1 MRQLK
6 IFFISIMGVMLL
18 PLLVEARENLI
29 SEFAQ
34 DAETEFKKSSNY
46 QCVEN
51 YPCFAISLDYP
62 DQYDSSQPLPWE
74 SIDFQSNPEYYM
86 EAVRKYAAEGNI
98 KIDWDV
104 KNNSVRKWFHAPWM
118 HQGSRGREPVR
129 GLTRERGSRWHELSS
144 QQTRRTNN
152 WAVGFYNDRGGYEFG
167 KAWLNRAIP
176 NTSNVKF
183 PIGTVSVKLLFTDAT
198 NEEAPYLVGT
208 GKGLTW
214 HAQITRNAQPVPL
227 RLLQVDIAVRDPNA
241 DSTTGWVF
249 GTFMFNA
256 SKGNPNY
263 WDNLV
268 LVGLH
273 WGNDPSL
280 TRKQYDSGKRPVEG
294 WVNPSVA
301 QKFSSHRPPFGDLG
315 YLARMNGPVDNP
327 FSSCL
332 ACHSRAVDTAGS
344 RGPAF
349 TPNLRDMCIRQ
360 LSKDGN
366 RTYEKISG
374 CTVTEDAEQRIGVFF
389 RNLKPGE
396 PFLPN
401 TKSLD
406 YSLQM
411 ADGIAH
417 WNIWFNENYP
427 NQFEAAFPPI
437 AHLESEKSIRPLSLP
452 DSIEMQIPTL
462 PLDKAF
468 GRGDEDL

>member
-1 MRQLK
+1 MQKTNIKFLAMAT
-6 IFFISIMGVMLL
+6 FFLQ
-18 PLLVEARENLI
+18 PLLVEGRDNII
-29 SEFAQ
+29 SRFAQ
-34 DAETEFKKSSNY
+34 DAEAEFRKSSEY

-51 YPCFAISLDYP
+51 KPCFEISLDYP
-62 DQYDSSQPLPWE
+62 DTYDSSQPLPWE
-74 SIDFQSNPEYYM
+74 SIDFKSEPEGYM
-86 EAVRKYAAEGNI
+86 DAVRKYAAEGNI
-98 KIDWDV
+98 DVDWDV
-104 KNNSVRKWFHAPWM
+104 KSNTVRKWFHAPWM
-118 HQGSRGREPVR
+118 HRGARGREPIR

-144 QQTRRTNN
+144 RQTRRTNN

-167 KAWLNRAIP
+167 KVWLNKAIP

-183 PIGTVSVKLLFTDAT
+183 PIGTLSVKLLFTDAT
-198 NEEAPYLVGT
+198 DEEAPYLNGS

-214 HAQITRNAQPVPL
+214 HAQIDRNAQPIPL
-227 RLLQVDIAVRDPNA
+227 RLLQVDIAVRDKNA
-241 DSTTGWVF
+241 DETTGWVF
-249 GTFMFNA
+249 GTFMFDA
-256 SKGNPNY
+256 SKGNASY

-268 LVGLH
+268 PVGLH

-280 TRKQYDSGKRPVEG
+280 TRKEYDTGKRPVEG
-294 WVNPSVA
+294 WVNAVVA
-301 QKFSSHRPPFGDLG
+301 QMFYSHRPPFGDLG

-332 ACHSRAVDTAGS
+332 GCHGRSVDTGGG

-349 TPNLRDMCIRQ
+349 TPSLGDLCVKQ
-360 LSKDGN
+360 LQKDGN
-366 RTYEKISG
+366 ATYEKISG
-374 CTVTEDAEQRIGVFF
+374 CTVSDDAELRIGLFF

-417 WNIWFNENYP
+417 WNSWFNKSYP
-427 NQFEAAFPPI
+427 NQFKAAFPQMTPF
-437 AHLESEKSIRPLSLP
+437 AVEKSATTFSAP
-452 DSIEMQIPTL
+452 DVLEMQIPTL
-462 PLDKAF
+462 PLEKAF